1 VIPDADSLTLAE
13 HGAERH
19 RAAIDPG
26 DLDALARAVA
36 DFPQDRAGVRL
47 HGVTALAPL
56 LPATGAVGAVAAA
69 HLGRSCRPVRA
80 LLLDKSAAANWSL
93 PWHQDRT
100 IVVAERRAVE
110 GFGPWSVKAGL
121 IHVAPPAA
129 ILEGM
134 LTLRVHLDPVGVNN
148 APLLI
153 APASHR
159 LGRVAEADIPDV
171 VESCGRAVCLAE
183 AGDVWAYA
191 TLILHA
197 SEVARAPARRRVL
210 QLDYAADELPGGL
223 RWLGV

>member
-1 VIPDADSLTLAE
+1 MIPDADSLTLAE

-19 RAAIDPG
+19 RGAIGPG

-36 DFPQDRAGVRL
+36 DFPPDRAGVRL
-47 HGVTALAPL
+47 HGVAALAPL
-56 LPATGAVGAVAAA
+56 LAATGAVGTVAAV

-80 LLLDKSAAANWSL
+80 LMLDKSAAANWSL
-93 PWHQDRT
+93 AWHQDRT
-100 IVVAERRAVE
+100 IVVAERREVA

-121 IHVAPPAA
+121 IHVAPPVA

-134 LTLRVHLDPVGVNN
+134 LTLRVHLDAVGMDN
-148 APLLI
+148 APLLV

-171 VESCGRAVCLAE
+171 VKTCGRAVCLAE

-197 SEVARAPARRRVL
+197 SEAARAPKRRRVV
-210 QLDYAADELPGGL
+210 QIDYAVDELPNGL
-223 RWLGV
+223 QWLGV